1 MELQESRISLKY
13 VVEQLGVIVDGVTV
27 GFIERDEYYYLGVN
41 KLLKNELSHDEY
53 EVTKEIIKIIED
65 KKIIWFLGEKILKNN
80 QIYYS
85 FIGESNQCISC
96 LFMRV
101 LINDFPAILAII
113 GGIRVDYERN
123 CAILKNVLSKLW

>member
-65 KKIIWFLGEKILKNN
+65 KKII
-80 QIYYS
+80 
-85 FIGESNQCISC
+85 
-96 LFMRV
+96 
-101 LINDFPAILAII
+101 
-113 GGIRVDYERN
+113 
-123 CAILKNVLSKLW
+123 